1 LASVLQAFPTL
12 LNTSPFI
19 QHTGNFGVD
28 LVNAAD
34 QFVAHVEVLRHT
46 RQVLSEVRLLTMR
59 NRAIN
64 QGEPV
69 IELLWSL
76 DGLLG
81 MKGMR
86 RGCNTCRWT

>member
-1 LASVLQAFPTL
+1 LASFLQAFSTL

-19 QHTGNFGVD
+19 QHTGNFGID
-28 LVNAAD
+28 LVDTAD
-34 QFVAHVEVLRHT
+34 QLVAHVEVLRHA
-46 RQVLSEVRLLTMR
+46 RQVLSEVRFLTMR
-59 NRAIN
+59 HRAIN

-76 DGLLG
+76 NGLFG

-86 RGCNTCRWT
+86 RDCSGCWWT

>member
-12 LNTSPFI
+12 LNTFPLI
-19 QHTGNFGVD
+19 QHTGHFRID
-28 LVNAAD
+28 LVDAAD
-34 QFVAHVEVLRHT
+34 QLVAHVEVLRHA
-46 RQVLSEVRLLTMR
+46 RQVLSEVRFLTMR
-59 NRAIN
+59 HRAVN

-86 RGCNTCRWT
+86 RGCNGCWWT